1 MHFKSKKFL
10 VFLFIL
16 LLFWFFI
23 LFIECVNLYSIK
35 GIAEIT
41 KQSSQQNENS
51 YYEPVFFSEEPSF
64 TSDFPGPSEMISYA
78 KSHNFES
85 LYNNL
90 ISGLDKESVDTVNRI
105 LTRFQ
110 QINSGESAQFTAKEL
125 RELDLLRRNFK
136 VLKLNENCFVWN
148 NYFLPIDHFEP
159 SVMLY
164 QNGITNIKDV
174 QKLKNKD
181 IIDVGGFIGDS
192 ALIFS
197 DYTNK
202 KVYSFE
208 PSSKNFDLMQKT
220 ISMNKKNNI
229 VPVKFGLGSKV
240 QNANI
245 PLEISSSLKTDQSQ
259 SEKFSGDKS
268 ENVKIIPLDKFASE
282 NKLDVGL
289 IKVDIEG
296 NEQDFLK
303 GAENTIK
310 TQKPFL
316 LISIY
321 HNPSD
326 FFNIKPMIE
335 SWNLGYTFKIVKC
348 TDGQICAET
357 LLVASPEGK

>member
-1 MHFKSKKFL
+1 MNFKIKKL
-10 VFLFIL
+10 WIVFLSFA
-16 LLFWFFI
+16 LFGFTVIFMHYRSTKRLNAI
-23 LFIECVNLYSIK
+23 SESIQS
-35 GIAEIT
+35 IQNTQEI
-41 KQSSQQNENS
+41 N
-51 YYEPVFFSEEPSF
+51 YEPFFLTEEPDF
-64 TSDFPGPSEMISYA
+64 TTDFPGSHEMMEYA
-78 KSHNFES
+78 NSNNFKN

-90 ISGLDKESVDTVNRI
+90 ISGLNKESVETVNRI

-110 QINSGESAQFTAKEL
+110 QIDSGGSKPLFTSSEL
-125 RELDLLRRNFK
+125 KRLDTLRRNFR
-136 VLKLNENCFVWN
+136 VLKLNDNCFVWKD
-148 NYFLPIDHFEP
+148 YFLPIDHFEA
-159 SVMLY
+159 SVFFY
-164 QNGITNIKDV
+164 QNGITNIKNPER
-174 QKLKNKD
+174 LKNKD

-197 DYTNK
+197 NYTNK

-208 PSSKNFDLMQKT
+208 PSSHNFELMQKT

-229 VPVKFGLGSKV
+229 VPVKLGLGSKN
-240 QNANI
+240 QNAQ
-245 PLEISSSLKTDQSQ
+245 ISVTGGSGLKTDQST
-259 SEKFSGDKS
+259 SEKFSS
-268 ENVKIIPLDKFASE
+268 ESTELIKITTLDQYVNE

-310 TQKPFL
+310 KQKPFL

-326 FFNIKPMIE
+326 FFNIKPKIE
-335 SWNLGYTFKIVKC
+335 SWNLGYNFEIVKC

-357 LLVASPEGK
+357 LLVASPK